1 MERTELNDVD
11 LGGLTL
17 FADLTPSEIEA
28 VYQAFE
34 EDHAEPKT
42 RLMRE
47 GFVGSGFHIILSG
60 EAAWFVSGKRAER
73 AATMIGSLPKPVTL
87 RRGDWFGELSVLFN
101 EPSIADVVAL
111 TPIRY
116 MVIPAEELEPF
127 LFRFPKVM
135 FRLLQGEARRLRD
148 PERWR

>member
-1 MERTELNDVD
+1 MDATDLGDVD
-11 LGGLTL
+11 LATISL

-34 EDHAEPKT
+34 EEHAEPKT

-47 GFVGSGFHIILSG
+47 GFVGSGFYVILGG
-60 EAAWFVSGKRAER
+60 EAAWYVAGRRAER

-87 RRGDWFGELSVLFN
+87 RRGDWFGELSVLFA

-111 TPIRY
+111 TPMRLL
-116 MVIPAEELEPF
+116 VLPGEELEGF

-135 FRLLQGEARRLRD
+135 FRLLKGEARRLRD